1 MNYPTTESKNGLIY
15 HIAEGVKIIPR
26 NDGYWI
32 LDAYQK
38 GERLRRA
45 FERGEEGLRKAIQ
58 TAELYVAKLG
68 LRRSGMEEK
77 FITVS
82 QVTEEWL
89 KANRSRWAYGTLER
103 YSSLAR
109 DFLLP
114 RFGEMPIKKIDRN
127 QVRDLLVDT
136 LAIRSAKSVEVFYAV
151 LSGIFGEAI
160 ERGYVESNPC
170 HGLLKKILPPK
181 RKRNQSTPDP
191 FSSADLERL
200 LDAAWEH
207 LSEPV
212 PLVLETLAY
221 TGMRLGECLAMRWNH
236 YDALNRQ
243 YMISEAV
250 RHKRYDVP
258 KTGKRLIDIPD
269 FLADKLERHI
279 KELRKA
285 ALREGKE
292 VNFLF
297 PGITPRIV
305 QNAMKRACHAAKLRV
320 RSPHD
325 LRHTYAT
332 LLLMGNV
339 SPAYVQK
346 QLGHH
351 SITMTVDIYGH
362 WIPGEGK
369 GKEHLNETFG
379 RKTVRISLKLK
390 GSPFDEKDE

>member
-1 MNYPTTESKNGLIY
+1 
-15 HIAEGVKIIPR
+15 
-26 NDGYWI
+26 
-32 LDAYQK
+32 
-38 GERLRRA
+38 
-45 FERGEEGLRKAIQ
+45 
-58 TAELYVAKLG
+58 
-68 LRRSGMEEK
+68 
-77 FITVS
+77 
-82 QVTEEWL
+82 
-89 KANRSRWAYGTLER
+89 
-103 YSSLAR
+103 
-109 DFLLP
+109 
-114 RFGEMPIKKIDRN
+114 
-127 QVRDLLVDT
+127 
-136 LAIRSAKSVEVFYAV
+136 
-151 LSGIFGEAI
+151 LSGIFGEVI
-160 ERGYVESNPC
+160 ERGYIESNPC

-181 RKRNQSTPDP
+181 RKRNQSAPDP

-200 LDAAWEH
+200 LDAAREH
-207 LSEPV
+207 LPDPV

-236 YDALNRQ
+236 FDVLNQQ

-269 FLADKLERHI
+269 FLAARLEKHI
-279 KELRKA
+279 KELRKE

-292 VNFLF
+292 VDFIF
-297 PGITPRIV
+297 PGVTPRIV

-362 WIPGEGK
+362 WIHGEGK

-379 RKTVRISLKLK
+379 RKELTISLKLK
-390 GSPFDEKDE
+390 GSPFDKKKDE